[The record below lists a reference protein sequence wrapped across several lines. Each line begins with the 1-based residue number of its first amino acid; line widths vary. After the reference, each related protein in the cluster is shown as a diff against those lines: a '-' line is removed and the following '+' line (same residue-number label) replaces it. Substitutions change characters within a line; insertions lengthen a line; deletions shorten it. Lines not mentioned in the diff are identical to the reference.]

1 MLTQLAALS
10 RRSALRT
17 LRDPS
22 VVAPSLIFPLI
33 FFGVLAGGV
42 RAAGELPG
50 FPTESYTDFAFT
62 APFIQGTLLAA
73 IITAT
78 LLARDVETGFF
89 DRLLLTPAHGLAIVV
104 GHLAGAAALTSFQAV
119 VFLAIGLLVFGVDI
133 EAGVPGTLAIVAFS
147 VLISIGLGG
156 IGVFVALRTG
166 SAEAVQGLFP
176 MMFALMFL
184 SSLTLP
190 RDLIEVDWFRAV
202 ATVNPT
208 SYLIEAIRSLIIS
221 GWDAEALGRGLGVL
235 VGVLTLGTGA
245 AAMGLRGRVQRT

>member
-1 MLTQLAALS
+1 
-10 RRSALRT
+10 
-17 LRDPS
+17 
-22 VVAPSLIFPLI
+22 
-33 FFGVLAGGV
+33 
-42 RAAGELPG
+42 LPG
-50 FPTESYTDFAFT
+50 FPAESYTAFVFA

-78 LLARDVETGFF
+78 LLARDIETGFL

-104 GHLAGAAALTSFQAV
+104 GHLAGTAALASLQAA
-119 VFLAIGLLVFGVDI
+119 VFLAIGLLVFGVHI
-133 EAGVPGTLAIVAFS
+133 EAGIPGALAIVAFS

-190 RDLIEVDWFRAV
+190 RELIEVDWFRAV
-202 ATVNPT
+202 ATVNPI
-208 SYLIEAIRSLIIS
+208 SYLIEAIRSLIVV

-235 VGVLTLGTGA
+235 ICVLSLGTGA
-245 AAMGLRGRVQRT
+245 AALGLRGRMQRT

>member
-22 VVAPSLIFPLI
+22 IVAPTLIFPLI

-50 FPTESYTDFAFT
+50 FPAESYTDFVFAT
-62 APFIQGTLLAA
+62 PFIQGPLLAA

-78 LLARDVETGFF
+78 RLARDIETGFL

-104 GHLAGAAALTSFQAV
+104 GHLAGAAALASLQAV

-133 EAGVPGTLAIVAFS
+133 EAGVPGALAIVAFS
-147 VLISIGLGG
+147 VLIAIGMGG
-156 IGVFVALRTG
+156 IGAFAALRTG

-208 SYLIEAIRSLIIS
+208 SYLIEAIRSLVIS

-235 VGVLTLGTGA
+235 AGVLALGTGA

>member
-1 MLTQLAALS
+1 M
-10 RRSALRT
+10 
-17 LRDPS
+17 
-22 VVAPSLIFPLI
+22 
-33 FFGVLAGGV
+33 
-42 RAAGELPG
+42 
-50 FPTESYTDFAFT
+50 
-62 APFIQGTLLAA
+62 
-73 IITAT
+73 
-78 LLARDVETGFF
+78 
-89 DRLLLTPAHGLAIVV
+89 
-104 GHLAGAAALTSFQAV
+104 
-119 VFLAIGLLVFGVDI
+119 VFLAIGLLVFGVHI
-133 EAGVPGTLAIVAFS
+133 EAGVPGVLAIVAFS

-221 GWDAEALGRGLGVL
+221 GWDAEALGRGVGVL
-235 VGVLTLGTGA
+235 VGFLTLGTGA

>member
-17 LRDPS
+17 LRDPAI
-22 VVAPSLIFPLI
+22 VAPSLIFPLI

-50 FPTESYTDFAFT
+50 FPAESYTDFAFT
-62 APFIQGTLLAA
+62 ATFIQGTLLAA
-73 IITAT
+73 VITAT
-78 LLARDVETGFF
+78 LLARDVETGFL

-104 GHLAGAAALTSFQAV
+104 GHLAGAAALTTFQAV

-133 EAGVPGTLAIVAFS
+133 EAGVPGVLAIVAFS

-166 SAEAVQGLFP
+166 SAGAVQCLCP
-176 MMFALMFL
+176 MRFALMVL

-190 RDLIEVDWFRAV
+190 RDLIAVDWFRAV
-202 ATVNPT
+202 ATINPT

-235 VGVLTLGTGA
+235 ICVLSLGTGA
-245 AAMGLRGRVQRT
+245 AALGLHGRMQRT

>member
-22 VVAPSLIFPLI
+22 IVAPSLIFPLI
-33 FFGVLAGGV
+33 FFGVLAGAV
-42 RAAGELPG
+42 SAAGELPG
-50 FPTESYTDFAFT
+50 FPAESYTDFAFT

-73 IITAT
+73 VITAT
-78 LLARDVETGFF
+78 LLARDVETGFL

-104 GHLAGAAALTSFQAV
+104 GHLAGAAALTTFQAV
-119 VFLAIGLLVFGVDI
+119 VFLAIGLLVFGVHI
-133 EAGVPGTLAIVAFS
+133 EAGVPGVLAIVAFS

-221 GWDAEALGRGLGVL
+221 GWDAEELGRGVGVL
-235 VGVLTLGTGA
+235 VGFLTLGTGA

>member
-1 MLTQLAALS
+1 M
-10 RRSALRT
+10 LRT
-17 LRDPS
+17 LRDPAI
-22 VVAPSLIFPLI
+22 VAPILIFPLI

-50 FPTESYTDFAFT
+50 FPAESYSDFAFT
-62 APFIQGTLLAA
+62 APFIQGSLLAA
-73 IITAT
+73 IVTAT
-78 LLARDVETGFF
+78 RLARDVETGFL

-104 GHLAGAAALTSFQAV
+104 GHLAGAATLASLQAV

-133 EAGVPGTLAIVAFS
+133 EAGVPGALAIVAFS
-147 VLISIGLGG
+147 VLIAIGMGG

-208 SYLIEAIRSLIIS
+208 SYLIEAIRSLIVS
-221 GWDAEALGRGLGVL
+221 GWDAEALGRGLAVL
-235 VGVLTLGTGA
+235 AGVLTLGTGA